1 MGGIFRYDGPIF
13 GPLSKAADIV
23 ILNFLM
29 LLGCL
34 PVVTIGASVTAA
46 HFAALRIVRGEGHV
60 IRDFWD
66 SFRQNFKQA
75 TAVWL
80 ILAVALSLFVV
91 GILFFGRSN
100 SVITVICLIGL
111 ILAFAVTLW
120 VFPVLSKFVNSVGNT
135 IRNGALLAVQQLLRT
150 LVMAACRLL
159 PVIAVAISWYTIPVV
174 LLCGLSLPVVIS
186 AALYDKVFANLEED
200 VLAQTGK

>member
-1 MGGIFRYDGPIF
+1 MRGILNYDGPIF
-13 GPLSKAADIV
+13 GPLSKTADIV
-23 ILNFLM
+23 VLNFLM
-29 LLGCL
+29 LLGSL

-60 IRDFWD
+60 VRDFWD

-80 ILAVALSLFVV
+80 ILAAAMGLFAAGVTV
-91 GILFFGRSN
+91 FGRS
-100 SVITVICLIGL
+100 SGAITVICLIGL
-111 ILAFAVTLW
+111 ILTLAVDLW

-150 LVMAACRLL
+150 VAMAVCWLL

-174 LLCGLSLPVVIS
+174 LLCGLSLPVVLS
-186 AALYDKVFANLEED
+186 AALYNKVFANMEED
-200 VLAQTGK
+200 VLAQSGE